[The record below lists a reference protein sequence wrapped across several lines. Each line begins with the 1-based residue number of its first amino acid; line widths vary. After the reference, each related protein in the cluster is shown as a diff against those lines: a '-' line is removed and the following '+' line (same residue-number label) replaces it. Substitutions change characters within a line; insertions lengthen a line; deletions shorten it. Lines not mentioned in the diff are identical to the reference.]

1 MSDFDFSGVRGDVAA
16 DIQTAN
22 EQTVETPAATPDP
35 GAGTGQTVQQQAAQT
50 ATPTGQTTPEGEPLY
65 DVKINGKSYRV
76 PLSELQ
82 AGYSR
87 TADYTQKTM
96 ALAQREREWQG
107 YIQQREAELQR
118 LTQIV
123 NDPRVQQL
131 LQAQRA
137 GTAPDEVPTTEQ
149 VQVMLRNQV
158 QELEQRLQMMQ
169 AQATE
174 ELEVRNLAARY
185 SQEVDTTITALM
197 DKNPILKRVRGIDRL
212 LREDVAE
219 RQPQSIDEAKRYFI
233 EAATIRARELAA
245 EIQQQQT
252 QQAVAAA
259 QQLRG
264 IEPPGGTVVPP
275 PTAGKA
281 PLGSKDLTRA
291 AIEDIQRLM
300 K

>member
-1 MSDFDFSGVRGDVAA
+1 
-16 DIQTAN
+16 
-22 EQTVETPAATPDP
+22 
-35 GAGTGQTVQQQAAQT
+35 
-50 ATPTGQTTPEGEPLY
+50 
-65 DVKINGKSYRV
+65 
-76 PLSELQ
+76 
-82 AGYSR
+82 
-87 TADYTQKTM
+87 
-96 ALAQREREWQG
+96 
-107 YIQQREAELQR
+107 
-118 LTQIV
+118 
-123 NDPRVQQL
+123 
-131 LQAQRA
+131 
-137 GTAPDEVPTTEQ
+137 
-149 VQVMLRNQV
+149 MLRNQV

-252 QQAVAAA
+252 QQAVVAA